1 MYTAYLRYDATLM
14 TLGLPG
20 WIFWY
25 LLCLSASACLL
36 RYNIFFLLYCHRILT
51 FYICYIP
58 SVLWLWSRGPAARG
72 TTYDLLQYI
81 HAIRCD
87 AIRYGMMR
95 RVRYMVDADAVMHR
109 PLTEWSGYAL

>member
-36 RYNIFFLLYCHRILT
+36 RYNIFFYYTATGYLRSTYATSLLCSGSGLAAPPRE
-51 FYICYIP
+51 
-58 SVLWLWSRGPAARG
+58 VLHMIYYNTYMQYDAMRYDMMRYDAARA
-72 TTYDLLQYI
+72 I
-81 HAIRCD
+81 H
-87 AIRYGMMR
+87 G
-95 RVRYMVDADAVMHR
+95 
-109 PLTEWSGYAL
+109 